1 MGNPVS
7 LRVKFSSAFSSSVP
21 FKGLGFHLIRN

>member
-1 MGNPVS
+1 MGNPMS
-7 LRVKFSSAFSSSVP
+7 LRVKFSSAFSISVS